1 MAGGGNDNTPWV
13 AWYPQAFLADT
24 WSMSLE
30 VKGAYIMLLCV
41 QANGGRI
48 PNDLERL
55 QGVIPGFTV
64 SMWRELASRFEVVA
78 DPETGEEHL
87 QNPKMRKE
95 VEQARVKVEK
105 ATRDSDAA
113 RDRARKSRQCA
124 QSARTVRE
132 CFSGENK
139 KQKQIPPPKTPPGG
153 QAGGGDYS
161 QELKQ
166 HILTWAEHYNTRW
179 EAAGSPVRLSGS
191 RIALAA
197 GSMSAEA
204 WNGIQAAFDDAYKSG
219 VNDPKQKLKNPT
231 AYALNLVK
239 ESRHVSSG

>member
-64 SMWRELASRFEVVA
+64 SMWRELASRFEVVT
-78 DPETGEEHL
+78 DPETGEQHL

-95 VEQARVKVEK
+95 VEQARSKVEK
-105 ATRDSDAA
+105 ATKDSEAA
-113 RDRARKSRQCA
+113 RDRARKSRECA
-124 QSARTVRE
+124 NSARTVRE

-139 KQKQIPPPKTPPGG
+139 KQKQILPPQSPPGE

-161 QELKQ
+161 SELKT
-166 HILTWAEHYNTRW
+166 HILGWAEQQNRRW
-179 EAAGSPVRLSGS
+179 EAAESPVRLSGS

-197 GSMSAEA
+197 GSMAA
-204 WNGIQAAFDDAYKSG
+204 DDWNAIQAAFDDAYTQG

-231 AYALNLVK
+231 AYVLNLVK
-239 ESRHVSSG
+239 EIRHAPS

>member
-64 SMWRELASRFEVVA
+64 SMWRELASRFEVVT
-78 DPETGEEHL
+78 DPETGEQHL

-95 VEQARVKVEK
+95 VEQARSKVEK
-105 ATRDSDAA
+105 ATKDSEAA
-113 RDRARKSRQCA
+113 RDRARKSRECA
-124 QSARTVRE
+124 NSARTVRE

-139 KQKQIPPPKTPPGG
+139 KQKQIPPPQTPPGE

-161 QELKQ
+161 SELKT
-166 HILTWAEHYNTRW
+166 HILGWAEQQNRRW
-179 EAAGSPVRLSGS
+179 EAAESPVRLSGN

-197 GSMSAEA
+197 GSMAA
-204 WNGIQAAFDDAYKSG
+204 DDWNAIQAAFDDAYTQG

-231 AYALNLVK
+231 AYVLNLVK
-239 ESRHVSSG
+239 EIRHATS

>member
-64 SMWRELASRFEVVA
+64 SMWRELASRFEVVT
-78 DPETGEEHL
+78 DPETGEQHL

-95 VEQARVKVEK
+95 VEQARSKVEK
-105 ATRDSDAA
+105 ATKDSEAA
-113 RDRARKSRQCA
+113 RDRARKSRECA
-124 QSARTVRE
+124 NGARTVRK
-132 CFSGENK
+132 CLSGENK
-139 KQKQIPPPKTPPGG
+139 KQKQIPPPPNPPRGTGG
-153 QAGGGDYS
+153 WG
-161 QELKQ
+161 
-166 HILTWAEHYNTRW
+166 
-179 EAAGSPVRLSGS
+179 
-191 RIALAA
+191 
-197 GSMSAEA
+197 
-204 WNGIQAAFDDAYKSG
+204 
-219 VNDPKQKLKNPT
+219 
-231 AYALNLVK
+231 
-239 ESRHVSSG
+239 

>member
-64 SMWRELASRFEVVA
+64 SMWRELASRFEVVT
-78 DPETGEEHL
+78 DPETGEQHL

-95 VEQARVKVEK
+95 VEQARSKVEK
-105 ATRDSDAA
+105 ATKDSEAA
-113 RDRARKSRQCA
+113 RDRARKSRECA
-124 QSARTVRE
+124 NSARTVRE

-139 KQKQIPPPKTPPGG
+139 KQKQILPPQTPPGE

-161 QELKQ
+161 SELKT
-166 HILTWAEHYNTRW
+166 HILGWAEQQNRRW
-179 EAAGSPVRLSGS
+179 EAAESPVRLSGS

-197 GSMSAEA
+197 GSMAA
-204 WNGIQAAFDDAYKSG
+204 DDWNAIQAAFDDAYTQG

-231 AYALNLVK
+231 AYVLNLVK
-239 ESRHVSSG
+239 EIRHATS